1 MLPALSRNRRAGF
14 GPFLLSPEERLL
26 LRDGVPVKLGGRAL
40 DLLITL
46 VECAGSVV
54 GKKELLARVWGDVVV
69 EEGSLRFHMY
79 VVRKALGD
87 GEGGHRYIV
96 NTANKGYTFVG
107 AVAWDGAQAPMPP
120 ATGATSSLPALGVAI
135 VGRDVDVQTLVDGV
149 LQQRFLCVVGSGGI
163 GKTTV
168 AIAAAQAAAAP
179 FDGDVLFID
188 FSLISDVE
196 MVYPAVAAAIGLQS
210 ARADMAAI
218 ATHLS
223 ERRLLLVFDCCEHVV
238 AAVARLAETLMR
250 QCPSVHLL
258 ATSREP
264 LRAEGEQVYRLQP
277 LAFPQEG
284 EGMTARGAL
293 AYPSVR
299 LLVDRAAA
307 SDSGFE
313 FSDADAPLA
322 SQLCR
327 ELDGIALAIELA
339 AGRIEALGLQ
349 AITSHFDASVR
360 LMWHG
365 RRTAVPRHQTLAA
378 ALDWSYRLLGDEEQ
392 RLVRR
397 LSVFA
402 GTFTLDAALEVCCF
416 DLDRSLSIE
425 LVAGLVSK
433 SLINVDAGG
442 AVMRYAMLDT
452 TKSYCWRK
460 LAATREDAVVSRRFS
475 DFYAEC
481 AHRYG
486 ATPMSKELAATVSEE
501 LSNIRAAL
509 EWMLRREETLEEG
522 AKVAASFCALLL
534 QSSRL
539 ADCARWAHEALTRL
553 PSGLTG
559 SMVEVQLQGA
569 LGQSLMFTGGD
580 GDHAV
585 RAFERSITLAQVLC
599 DYKGALHLLNGY
611 AVLLHRDGR
620 YTDALTTA
628 RQTQLLLPHVDDPE
642 SHAIVDSLMG
652 VTLHLVGQVDE
663 AMRYFEKSAV
673 YGKSSR
679 TDTASRLGFDH
690 HIRAL
695 CGVARTLWLTGHY
708 GQAVRVA
715 EDTIETARTYGHA
728 VTYCI
733 ALLWA
738 GSVFTYGGDLDRL
751 ENMVST
757 LESVARRHSLVP
769 YLNVASITR
778 GQMLITAGR
787 VAEGVERIRAA
798 VEVLH
803 ACRYEMVT
811 SVSLTFMAKG
821 LSDLSLHSAAISMCD
836 QVQSMIEHG
845 GDYLRMPELLTTRGR
860 VLMAAG
866 NADGAVRS
874 WRAAIEVAKS
884 QGVKSGQVRAAVA
897 LGQYLVGTG
906 RAAEADDLLRPHV
919 VSARSETSPDLLVAR
934 SMLR

>member
-1 MLPALSRNRRAGF
+1 
-14 GPFLLSPEERLL
+14 
-26 LRDGVPVKLGGRAL
+26 
-40 DLLITL
+40 
-46 VECAGSVV
+46 
-54 GKKELLARVWGDVVV
+54 
-69 EEGSLRFHMY
+69 
-79 VVRKALGD
+79 
-87 GEGGHRYIV
+87 
-96 NTANKGYTFVG
+96 
-107 AVAWDGAQAPMPP
+107 
-120 ATGATSSLPALGVAI
+120 
-135 VGRDVDVQTLVDGV
+135 
-149 LQQRFLCVVGSGGI
+149 
-163 GKTTV
+163 
-168 AIAAAQAAAAP
+168 
-179 FDGDVLFID
+179 
-188 FSLISDVE
+188 
-196 MVYPAVAAAIGLQS
+196 
-210 ARADMAAI
+210 
-218 ATHLS
+218 
-223 ERRLLLVFDCCEHVV
+223 
-238 AAVARLAETLMR
+238 
-250 QCPSVHLL
+250 
-258 ATSREP
+258 
-264 LRAEGEQVYRLQP
+264 
-277 LAFPQEG
+277 
-284 EGMTARGAL
+284 
-293 AYPSVR
+293 
-299 LLVDRAAA
+299 
-307 SDSGFE
+307 
-313 FSDADAPLA
+313 
-322 SQLCR
+322 
-327 ELDGIALAIELA
+327 
-339 AGRIEALGLQ
+339 
-349 AITSHFDASVR
+349 
-360 LMWHG
+360 
-365 RRTAVPRHQTLAA
+365 
-378 ALDWSYRLLGDEEQ
+378 
-392 RLVRR
+392 
-397 LSVFA
+397 
-402 GTFTLDAALEVCCF
+402 
-416 DLDRSLSIE
+416 
-425 LVAGLVSK
+425 
-433 SLINVDAGG
+433 
-442 AVMRYAMLDT
+442 
-452 TKSYCWRK
+452 
-460 LAATREDAVVSRRFS
+460 
-475 DFYAEC
+475 
-481 AHRYG
+481 
-486 ATPMSKELAATVSEE
+486 
-501 LSNIRAAL
+501 
-509 EWMLRREETLEEG
+509 
-522 AKVAASFCALLL
+522 
-534 QSSRL
+534 
-539 ADCARWAHEALTRL
+539 
-553 PSGLTG
+553 
-559 SMVEVQLQGA
+559 
-569 LGQSLMFTGGD
+569 
-580 GDHAV
+580 
-585 RAFERSITLAQVLC
+585 
-599 DYKGALHLLNGY
+599 
-611 AVLLHRDGR
+611 
-620 YTDALTTA
+620 
-628 RQTQLLLPHVDDPE
+628 
-642 SHAIVDSLMG
+642 MG

-673 YGKSSR
+673 YGKCSR